1 MLKFILRRCLE
12 AIPTLFILITISFFM
27 MRLAPGSPFT
37 GERTLP
43 PEVMANIEAKYHLND
58 PIMTQYFSYL
68 KQLAHGDFG
77 PSFKYKDYSVN
88 DLVASSFPVSAKLGA
103 AAFFLAVILGVSAG
117 VIAALKQN
125 TKWDY
130 TVMGLAMTGVVI
142 PSFVV
147 APLLV
152 MIFAIILHWLPGG
165 GWNGGALKFMIL
177 PMVALSLAYI
187 ASIARITRGS
197 MIEVLHSNFIRT
209 ARAKGLPMRRIILR
223 HALKPALLPVLS
235 YMGPAFVGIITGSMV
250 IETIYGLPGIGQ
262 LFVNGALNRD
272 YSLVLSLTILVGAL
286 TILFN
291 AIVDVRCAICGYRPE
306 NPLLILELAM
316 MLSKKNSETLENFS
330 EKLEVEGRSLWQ
342 DARRRFMHNR
352 AAVASL
358 IVLVLIALFVILAP
372 MLSQFA
378 YDDTDWAMM
387 SSAPDMESGH
397 YFGTDSS
404 GRDLL
409 VRVAIGGRISL
420 MVGVAAALVAVVVGT
435 LYGSLSGYLGGKVDS
450 VMMRLLEILNSFPF
464 MFFVILLVTFFGQ
477 NILLIFVAIGMVSW
491 LDMARIVRGQ
501 TLSLKRKEFIEAAQ
515 VGGVSTSGIV
525 IRHIVPNVLGVVV
538 VYASL
543 LVPSMILFESFL
555 SFLGLGTQEPLSSWG
570 ALLSDGANS
579 MEVSPWLLL
588 FPAGFLVVTL
598 FCFNFIGDGLRD
610 ALDPKDR

>member
-1 MLKFILRRCLE
+1 ME
-12 AIPTLFILITISFFM
+12 AIPTLFILITISFFI
-27 MRLAPGSPFT
+27 APGSPFT

-197 MIEVLHSNFIRT
+197 MIEVFNFIRT

-291 AIVDVRCAICGYRPE
+291 AIVDVLY
-306 NPLLILELAM
+306 
-316 MLSKKNSETLENFS
+316 
-330 EKLEVEGRSLWQ
+330 
-342 DARRRFMHNR
+342 
-352 AAVASL
+352 AV
-358 IVLVLIALFVILAP
+358 I
-372 MLSQFA
+372 
-378 YDDTDWAMM
+378 
-387 SSAPDMESGH
+387 
-397 YFGTDSS
+397 
-404 GRDLL
+404 
-409 VRVAIGGRISL
+409 
-420 MVGVAAALVAVVVGT
+420 
-435 LYGSLSGYLGGKVDS
+435 
-450 VMMRLLEILNSFPF
+450 
-464 MFFVILLVTFFGQ
+464 
-477 NILLIFVAIGMVSW
+477 
-491 LDMARIVRGQ
+491 
-501 TLSLKRKEFIEAAQ
+501 
-515 VGGVSTSGIV
+515 
-525 IRHIVPNVLGVVV
+525 
-538 VYASL
+538 
-543 LVPSMILFESFL
+543 
-555 SFLGLGTQEPLSSWG
+555 
-570 ALLSDGANS
+570 
-579 MEVSPWLLL
+579 
-588 FPAGFLVVTL
+588 
-598 FCFNFIGDGLRD
+598 
-610 ALDPKDR
+610 DPKIRY

>member
-77 PSFKYKDYSVN
+77 PS
-88 DLVASSFPVSAKLGA
+88 LVASSFPVSAKLGA

-291 AIVDVRCAICGYRPE
+291 AIVDVLY
-306 NPLLILELAM
+306 
-316 MLSKKNSETLENFS
+316 
-330 EKLEVEGRSLWQ
+330 
-342 DARRRFMHNR
+342 
-352 AAVASL
+352 AV
-358 IVLVLIALFVILAP
+358 I
-372 MLSQFA
+372 
-378 YDDTDWAMM
+378 
-387 SSAPDMESGH
+387 
-397 YFGTDSS
+397 
-404 GRDLL
+404 
-409 VRVAIGGRISL
+409 
-420 MVGVAAALVAVVVGT
+420 
-435 LYGSLSGYLGGKVDS
+435 
-450 VMMRLLEILNSFPF
+450 
-464 MFFVILLVTFFGQ
+464 
-477 NILLIFVAIGMVSW
+477 
-491 LDMARIVRGQ
+491 
-501 TLSLKRKEFIEAAQ
+501 
-515 VGGVSTSGIV
+515 
-525 IRHIVPNVLGVVV
+525 
-538 VYASL
+538 
-543 LVPSMILFESFL
+543 
-555 SFLGLGTQEPLSSWG
+555 
-570 ALLSDGANS
+570 
-579 MEVSPWLLL
+579 
-588 FPAGFLVVTL
+588 
-598 FCFNFIGDGLRD
+598 
-610 ALDPKDR
+610 DPKIRY